1 MSFIAGGSKLSR
13 WVSEDISPMKVVD
26 LAASEGRLIDTGERG
41 HSSFKHGVQIMLM
54 NQVKGHFMLN
64 GCSNAYDIW

>member
-1 MSFIAGGSKLSR
+1 
-13 WVSEDISPMKVVD
+13 MKVVD